1 MTLPFNSW
9 LTNTLRPSF
18 GLLPME
24 EAWDILEIRKG
35 YFVCMEGD
43 MIRKRISVSEQA
55 YQKDDVHIPTRN
67 RETILP
73 LTTRGKEK
81 KMNYTNISAVK
92 ADGILFSAGVRAG
105 ESPSGHIM
113 ARNPRTFISPAAGQR
128 QASDK

>member
-55 YQKDDVHIPTRN
+55 SATSNSKSLQKCIFFRRL
-67 RETILP
+67 REIQENSC
-73 LTTRGKEK
+73 K
-81 KMNYTNISAVK
+81 N
-92 ADGILFSAGVRAG
+92 
-105 ESPSGHIM
+105 
-113 ARNPRTFISPAAGQR
+113 
-128 QASDK
+128 ASF